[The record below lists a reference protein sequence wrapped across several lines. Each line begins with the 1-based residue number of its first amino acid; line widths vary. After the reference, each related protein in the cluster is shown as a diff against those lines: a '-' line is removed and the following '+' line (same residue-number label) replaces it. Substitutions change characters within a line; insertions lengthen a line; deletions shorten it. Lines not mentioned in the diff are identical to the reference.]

1 MPGRGK
7 QPTLEIYRP
16 PNVRSDGP
24 ANNKLNV
31 HAKEFIMN
39 SLQNSRSSG
48 NLYSPGVHF
57 AAVNPYDLY
66 PMQMM
71 PLRHSPS
78 AGGLLGPGAGTFHPP
93 SVPGLGLLQHSGS
106 GPAIQHSTSGI
117 LHTGKHKVHFSGPN
131 LTSTPVTKDKSK
143 KVSITLQNNV
153 DFKTLRAGL
162 QRSKS
167 LSAANEVK
175 EDVPDIGKFPAEV
188 QQTINQA
195 VKDPNKVETQKLMQ
209 LAKLIVE
216 RATEDKHYSFSAA
229 RLCILIIEKEVND
242 PTFLDALINTC
253 QMWYQQRDTL
263 LKYKP
268 YTYSSYIS
276 FLNQTYLQ
284 LKRSQL
290 HLKSNTY
297 DDSPPT
303 TLLLNLIGKSCQDSL
318 LRGAHKSVTEVES
331 LFFVITTIGKDLE
344 SESPQVL
351 KQLFNNIR
359 DIYIFA
365 KSPDPV
371 KKTLLQLI
379 ELHAAKWQLPA
390 SALRYYYPTAGI
402 A

>member
-229 RLCILIIEKEVND
+229 RLCILIIEKE
-242 PTFLDALINTC
+242 
-253 QMWYQQRDTL
+253 
-263 LKYKP
+263 
-268 YTYSSYIS
+268 
-276 FLNQTYLQ
+276 